1 MDAQNIDLFSPPSP
15 PPEVRAGMD
24 VIFGILCINVS
35 TFDIYLLFPFLS
47 NVHAVTGGIRDV
59 KASFYFKRN
68 FSLSPFS
75 CFTFYLFFLP
85 THWVIPRSVRP

>member
-59 KASFYFKRN
+59 KASFYFKGI
-68 FSLSPFS
+68 FLSHLFHALP
-75 CFTFYLFFLP
+75 FTFF
-85 THWVIPRSVRP
+85 